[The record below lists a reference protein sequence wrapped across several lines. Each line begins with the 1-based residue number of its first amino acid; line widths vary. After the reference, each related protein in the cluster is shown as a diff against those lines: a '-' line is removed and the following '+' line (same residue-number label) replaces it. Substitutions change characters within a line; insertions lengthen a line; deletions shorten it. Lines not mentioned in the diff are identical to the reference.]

1 MRTLDTLLALFHLQ
15 YDGSADE
22 YSVCVCVC
30 VCERTHTGL
39 LQISVLHDLWSISVS
54 LSISPSLSVTLSI
67 SLSPSPSLSVTYST
81 ISCVSSGHIGCFDLA
96 HHPTLSCHAQRMLY
110 PHKYIMSISIELVG
124 LMKYIAEP
132 VGEYIVRIYYC
143 FLMHQSLCMY
153 ECVCV

>member
-15 YDGSADE
+15 KAGNSDE

-30 VCERTHTGL
+30 ERTLAFYRFPYCTT
-39 LQISVLHDLWSISVS
+39 LWSISLSLSPSLS
-54 LSISPSLSVTLSI
+54 LSISLPLPLY
-67 SLSPSPSLSVTYST
+67 LPPSPSLSVTYST

-132 VGEYIVRIYYC
+132 VGEYIVRTTV
-143 FLMHQSLCMY
+143 F
-153 ECVCV
+153 